1 MTFYTTEYTI
11 LSCYD
16 DQWTKNKI
24 LDEKW
29 PKMNYSV
36 KQLNYANFAP
46 LPPPSTG
53 APPLCANGL
62 KWLFTAQNTL
72 YYHVM
77 MIKAQK
83 TEFYILIFEE

>member
-1 MTFYTTEYTI
+1 MLIF
-11 LSCYD
+11 
-16 DQWTKNKI
+16 
-24 LDEKW
+24 
-29 PKMNYSV
+29 
-36 KQLNYANFAP
+36 P
-46 LPPPSTG
+46 LCPPS
-53 APPLCANGL
+53 PVWANGP